1 MQTPRIGKELFTLL
15 DGKVLEDKQHEAM
28 MLLTVTEDQWPHIAM
43 ISVGEVVALDEGNLR
58 LALWPGTT
66 TTGNMI
72 RTGKATLAVFTGGK
86 AHYVRLSLE
95 HLPALPEAKHVRER
109 FAAHVFAAR
118 EDSAQY
124 ADILTGVT
132 VRLKEPESVIHRWK
146 ETVAELLM

>member
-15 DGKVLEDKQHEAM
+15 NGKELEHKQQEAM

-43 ISVGEVVALDEGNLR
+43 ISVGEIVALDEENLR

-66 TTGNMI
+66 TTGNII
-72 RTGKATLAVFTGGK
+72 RTGKATLAVFTGGQ

-95 HLPALPEAKHVRER
+95 HLSALRDAKHVRER
-109 FAAHVFAAR
+109 FAAQVFAAR

-132 VRLKEPESVIHRWK
+132 IRLKEPESVINRWK
-146 ETVAELLM
+146 ETVAELLV

>member
-15 DGKVLEDKQHEAM
+15 DGKGLEHKQHEAM

-43 ISVGEVVALDEGNLR
+43 VSVGEVIALDEGNLR

-66 TTGNMI
+66 TTGNLI
-72 RTGKATLAVFTGGK
+72 RTGKATLAVFIGGK

-95 HLPALPEAKHVRER
+95 HLPALPEARHVRER
-109 FAAHVFAAR
+109 FAAQVFAAR

-132 VRLKEPESVIHRWK
+132 VRLKEPESVINRWK

>member
-15 DGKVLEDKQHEAM
+15 DGKGLEDKQHEAM

-72 RTGKATLAVFTGGK
+72 RTGKATLAVFTGEG
-86 AHYVRLSLE
+86 
-95 HLPALPEAKHVRER
+95 ALCAVVAGTSAC
-109 FAAHVFAAR
+109 FARSQAC
-118 EDSAQY
+118 
-124 ADILTGVT
+124 T
-132 VRLKEPESVIHRWK
+132 
-146 ETVAELLM
+146 

>member
-72 RTGKATLAVFTGGK
+72 RTRKATLAVFTGGRRIMCGCRWNICLLCPK
-86 AHYVRLSLE
+86 PSMYVSDLRLMFLQ
-95 HLPALPEAKHVRER
+95 PEKIRPNMR
-109 FAAHVFAAR
+109 I
-118 EDSAQY
+118 S
-124 ADILTGVT
+124 
-132 VRLKEPESVIHRWK
+132 
-146 ETVAELLM
+146 